1 MWNEIVTKTQYRKVS
16 WRTIPISNSYI
27 YMYMCMPPFSELINQ
42 MTIIV
47 NQMNEKMAEEP
58 ARG

>member
-1 MWNEIVTKTQYRKVS
+1 MKWVTKTQYGKVC